1 LQSRLADL
9 ELQLLNL
16 RLELGEFEN
25 LYHKKVGPLY
35 AELDEVEAQIAEL
48 QAKREQLDSKAAE
61 AASTARSKAE
71 ESRRVVDAVLTL
83 PPPIT
88 RSQTLKDLYRIVA
101 KRLHP
106 DLARDETDR
115 VIREHLTRGD
125 PPCPFSRCE
134 PY

>member
-1 LQSRLADL
+1 
-9 ELQLLNL
+9 
-16 RLELGEFEN
+16 
-25 LYHKKVGPLY
+25 VGPLY